1 MQIKVLFVI
10 GDTGSAHYCIPLWE
24 KWKKEKKYSWKILTL
39 DFVTKFLN
47 LNKFSDHFIK
57 DFHSTSSVE
66 QKIASLDWEPNL
78 VFSSASFKD
87 IEVKS
92 MIYAKQRNIRG
103 VQFFDT
109 WYNYYKRLV
118 KQNNKV
124 LADKVCLIDKLAY
137 NDAISEGIDKTKLVI
152 IGQPY
157 LERIK
162 LKRKFI
168 NSNDNIMFINQPISK
183 YKEMGFLNYNEN
195 DVWRIV
201 SSAMKKVRDK
211 FNSFFFAKHPQEKNF
226 SIKKNIIKELGITLL
241 DNGQDGLEKCD
252 TFLGI
257 FSSLMFDAFLKDKN
271 VISVQPKY
279 KTKNLCMLSRCSYIK
294 LVSDE
299 IELEDYLKKNTVFE
313 NKNNNFQYSLS
324 GSLKRLESFLIDEK
338 KN

>member
-1 MQIKVLFVI
+1 MIR
-10 GDTGSAHYCIPLWE
+10 
-24 KWKKEKKYSWKILTL
+24 
-39 DFVTKFLN
+39 DF
-47 LNKFSDHFIK
+47 
-57 DFHSTSSVE
+57 SSNSSIE
-66 QKIASLDWEPNL
+66 EKIASLSWEPNL
-78 VFSSASFKD
+78 IFSSASFKD

-92 MIYAKQRNIRG
+92 MTYAKQRNIRG

-137 NDAISEGIDKTKLVI
+137 NDAISEGINKNKLVV

-201 SSAMKKVRDK
+201 SLAIKKVRDK
-211 FNSFFFAKHPQEKNF
+211 FNFFFLLNIHR
-226 SIKKNIIKELGITLL
+226 KKT
-241 DNGQDGLEKCD
+241 
-252 TFLGI
+252 
-257 FSSLMFDAFLKDKN
+257 
-271 VISVQPKY
+271 SV
-279 KTKNLCMLSRCSYIK
+279 
-294 LVSDE
+294 
-299 IELEDYLKKNTVFE
+299 
-313 NKNNNFQYSLS
+313 
-324 GSLKRLESFLIDEK
+324 
-338 KN
+338 